1 MKRSIALLLA
11 LMLLLITMN
20 GAVCEQENVIDQV
33 PGVSDDAVI
42 EGSCDEP
49 DAAEAPVAEVSDE
62 THVEEPAEEVPAEE
76 VPAEEVPAEKVPVEE
91 VPAEEVPAEEVPAEE
106 VPAEEVP
113 AEEAPAEEVPA
124 EKVPAE
130 EVPAEEAPAEEV
142 PAEEAPAEEVPAE
155 EVPAEE
161 VPAEEIPAEEVPAE
175 EVPAEEVP
183 AEEVPAEKAPAEEVP
198 AEEVPA
204 EEPAEEAPAEEAV
217 SYRPGI
223 VLSAEGAA
231 ELPVYNMPGGLCI
244 ATVNRG
250 VMVEIG
256 SVRDGW
262 ALIRIGSLVGYVSS
276 NCVALYNSEA
286 APEETIRSIRI
297 STNIEG
303 MTQVREGTVVV
314 LTATLVGF
322 ENDTYTLQWQY
333 STDGGT
339 TAIDIGGACGLEYAY
354 RISPANFDYMY
365 RIVVSIDEA
374 QTNVAE

>member
-11 LMLLLITMN
+11 LMLLLITMS
-20 GAVCEQENVIDQV
+20 GAVCEQENVIDQDS
-33 PGVSDDAVI
+33 GVSADAVI
-42 EGSCDEP
+42 ESPCEEP
-49 DAAEAPVAEVSDE
+49 DAAEEPVAEE
-62 THVEEPAEEVPAEE
+62 NGEIHV
-76 VPAEEVPAEKVPVEE
+76 
-91 VPAEEVPAEEVPAEE
+91 
-106 VPAEEVP
+106 
-113 AEEAPAEEVPA
+113 
-124 EKVPAE
+124 
-130 EVPAEEAPAEEV
+130 
-142 PAEEAPAEEVPAE
+142 EEVPAE

-161 VPAEEIPAEEVPAE
+161 VPAEEIPAEEIPAEEVPAEEVSAE

-183 AEEVPAEKAPAEEVP
+183 AEEIPAEEPV
-198 AEEVPA
+198 EEVPA

-223 VLSAEGAA
+223 VLSADGAS
-231 ELPVYNMPGGLCI
+231 ELPVYNTPGGLCI

-256 SVRDGW
+256 SVRGGW

-286 APEETIRSIRI
+286 APEETIRSICI
-297 STNIEG
+297 STSIEG

-322 ENDTYTLQWQY
+322 ENDRYTLQWQY
-333 STDGGT
+333 STDGGA

-365 RIVVSIDEA
+365 RIVVFIDDA

>member
-11 LMLLLITMN
+11 LLLLLLITMN

-33 PGVSDDAVI
+33 PGVSVDAVI
-42 EGSCDEP
+42 ESPCEEP
-49 DAAEAPVAEVSDE
+49 GAAEAPVAEVSDE
-62 THVEEPAEEVPAEE
+62 IS
-76 VPAEEVPAEKVPVEE
+76 VEE
-91 VPAEEVPAEEVPAEE
+91 VPAEEVPAEEIAAEE
-106 VPAEEVP
+106 VPVEEVSAEEV
-113 AEEAPAEEVPA
+113 
-124 EKVPAE
+124 
-130 EVPAEEAPAEEV
+130 
-142 PAEEAPAEEVPAE
+142 PAEEVPAE

-161 VPAEEIPAEEVPAE
+161 VPAEEIPAEEIPAE

-183 AEEVPAEKAPAEEVP
+183 AEEVPVEEV
-198 AEEVPA
+198 
-204 EEPAEEAPAEEAV
+204 PAEEAPAEEAV

-223 VLSAEGAA
+223 VLSADGAS
-231 ELPVYNMPGGLCI
+231 ELPVYNTPGGLCI

-256 SVRDGW
+256 SVCDGW

-322 ENDTYTLQWQY
+322 ENDAYTLQWQY
-333 STDGGT
+333 STDGGA

-365 RIVVSIDEA
+365 RIVVFIDEA